1 MEQSRKNYTFVLM
14 SLIAAIV
21 FVTYNVILFVICGF
35 GDHGGSFWISF
46 SFVVVAFIAFA
57 VSGLLVQNATKRDE
71 NWVLGYSVLKYSA
84 IYLAAEILISVAFVA
99 LDYVDCPWAVP
110 LIVQLLL
117 LAAYCV
123 VVIVCFMGKVIAD
136 DVGGRAAQ
144 KTTYIR
150 NLTVEVEMI
159 AENAT
164 GTKVKTAY
172 LRLAEQFRFCDP
184 MSTKALED
192 LDSRIASSVALA
204 KGMTEQ
210 EDLLAQCREI
220 SKLLTERNKRCKALK

>member
-71 NWVLGYSVLKYSA
+71 NWVRGCSVLKYSA

-99 LDYVDCPWAVP
+99 LDYVWDKAKEDRTAEKAIFIDETWQ
-110 LIVQLLL
+110 LIGAASNR
-117 LAAYCV
+117 LAAEFVLEIFKIIRGY
-123 VVIVCFMGKVIAD
+123 
-136 DVGGRAAQ
+136 GGSA
-144 KTTYIR
+144 IC
-150 NLTVEVEMI
+150 
-159 AENAT
+159 AT
-164 GTKVKTAY
+164 
-172 LRLAEQFRFCDP
+172 Q
-184 MSTKALED
+184 D
-192 LDSRIASSVALA
+192 LNDFV
-204 KGMTEQ
+204 
-210 EDLLAQCREI
+210 
-220 SKLLTERNKRCKALK
+220 